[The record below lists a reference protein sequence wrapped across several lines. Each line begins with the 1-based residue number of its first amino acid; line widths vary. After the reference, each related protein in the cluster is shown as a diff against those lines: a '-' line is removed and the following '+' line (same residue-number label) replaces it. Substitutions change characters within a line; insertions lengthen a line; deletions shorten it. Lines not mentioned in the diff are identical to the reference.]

1 VSFKRTLGLREIG
14 LFNSHAW
21 KLGTQHY
28 MNEMKYEGDW
38 KDDEKSGKGTA
49 IEMRERERV
58 FMWGY

>member
-1 VSFKRTLGLREIG
+1 
-14 LFNSHAW
+14 
-21 KLGTQHY
+21 